1 MDGSCFLSWFKKLF
15 VPAVRH
21 LLKTGPVVLF
31 VDGHHSHITLDLI
44 EYARTKGVHLK
55 CLPTNCTH
63 ILQPLDVGTFGP
75 VKSEWRNVLQEYK
88 LQTKAANVEKRNFAE
103 LLAKVWQRSF
113 TAEHI
118 KAGFHGAGLCP
129 LNPSAIHDEK
139 LAPSLPLQFLSPEVQ
154 PPQNTIPAG
163 ATSRNE
169 DEATVPFTP
178 LKTHLKDHFTAVL
191 QCTRPARM

>member
-1 MDGSCFLSWFKKLF
+1 M
-15 VPAVRH
+15 
-21 LLKTGPVVLF
+21 
-31 VDGHHSHITLDLI
+31 
-44 EYARTKGVHLK
+44 
-55 CLPTNCTH
+55 
-63 ILQPLDVGTFGP
+63 
-75 VKSEWRNVLQEYK
+75 
-88 LQTKAANVEKRNFAE
+88 EKRNFTE

-118 KAGFHGAGLCP
+118 KAGFRGAGLCP

-191 QCTRPARM
+191 QCTRPAHMRQKGQVKPNEYVEVLTADEVFERIQQQEEERKKKKEKRKKKTRVQSQDTVRQRS